1 MHCQPTLYVRGSVTV
16 KLLGRL
22 AKAEATC
29 RQCVGDVPVW
39 RTWAAGPQLVV
50 TCNMRDAPGRT
61 GRSWWSQAAAPER
74 SEELCESAQTLGR
87 HVVTAWVMCRCS
99 APGRQG
105 RSWWSLATRVM
116 HLGEQAA
123 AGGHKLLLQK
133 DQKNHAS
140 QQTLRRHVVTAWV
153 IYCTL

>member
-1 MHCQPTLYVRGSVTV
+1 MSSMR
-16 KLLGRL
+16 
-22 AKAEATC
+22 
-29 RQCVGDVPVW
+29 GDVPVW

-50 TCNMRDAPGRT
+50 TCNTRDAP
-61 GRSWWSQAAAPER
+61 
-74 SEELCESAQTLGR
+74 
-87 HVVTAWVMCRCS
+87 
-99 APGRQG
+99 
-105 RSWWSLATRVM
+105 
-116 HLGEQAA
+116 GEQAA